1 MIRHSTL
8 DEHRVVWVRL
18 LDPKLTVCFC
28 SSIISVVRRLS
39 AERGVFRLFTPGRH
53 GPRTPA
59 ADTPNPVRPETA
71 RAVLGQSY
79 VRCPSCTI
87 HHKLRP
93 CQQSS
98 SEMYVKERKQTTRLV
113 NFCAH
118 HMSAIGL
125 IALVACPTRVELH
138 AHRPTP
144 VRHRSRRPVA
154 IAIQGDV
161 VMSAADTIL
170 RRAPYASAFAV
181 VGVKAVLADL
191 LAQTRE
197 RRLQPV
203 GARVVTCDDLSCE
216 EIEVAAPYCARRTL
230 AFLLYGGIYQGCFQ
244 HWLFNRMLPALV
256 GEGSDLRTVLSKV
269 AVDQLILTPFL
280 CLPAAYLFKVGPALH
295 PPRSCRVARAELPC
309 PTEAPCLAGASFR
322 LRRQARPPPLPRRR
336 AARPARKVLG
346 ALDARAVPH
355 VRRGAAAVADRLRR
369 RGELLLAYR
378 AQLDHREERP
388 AASGLTPLVYSLS
401 RCALLAHT
409 WCAYCCRAR
418 SSYCTW
424 RCTHT

>member
-1 MIRHSTL
+1 
-8 DEHRVVWVRL
+8 
-18 LDPKLTVCFC
+18 
-28 SSIISVVRRLS
+28 
-39 AERGVFRLFTPGRH
+39 
-53 GPRTPA
+53 
-59 ADTPNPVRPETA
+59 
-71 RAVLGQSY
+71 
-79 VRCPSCTI
+79 
-87 HHKLRP
+87 
-93 CQQSS
+93 
-98 SEMYVKERKQTTRLV
+98 
-113 NFCAH
+113 
-118 HMSAIGL
+118 MSAIGL
-125 IALVACPTRVELH
+125 IALLACPSRVELH

-280 CLPAAYLFKVGPALH
+280 CLPAAYLFKALAFGYG
-295 PPRSCRVARAELPC
+295 AR
-309 PTEAPCLAGASFR
+309 LA
-322 LRRQARPPPLPRRR
+322 LRRYLADARRDLLAKYWALWTPVQCLTFGVVPPQWRIAFVAAVSFFWLIVLSSITARSDPPPL
-336 AARPARKVLG
+336 
-346 ALDARAVPH
+346 D
-355 VRRGAAAVADRLRR
+355 
-369 RGELLLAYR
+369 
-378 AQLDHREERP
+378 
-388 AASGLTPLVYSLS
+388 
-401 RCALLAHT
+401 
-409 WCAYCCRAR
+409 
-418 SSYCTW
+418 
-424 RCTHT
+424 